1 MEHRLYKG
9 DCLEVIKNIKDKSVD
24 MILCDLPYG
33 TKTGKTRAKWDSDI
47 DLKQLCSEY
56 KRIIT
61 DNGVIVLH
69 GNEPFS
75 SILRLEMLDIYKYDL
90 KWIKSKTTGFANAN
104 YRPMNKYEDILIFSK
119 ANASTGGR
127 SNAMCYNP
135 QGLIEVNKKKIN
147 SQKRHGLV
155 MEDTNNTGNNNSL
168 LQEGSEYI
176 QKFTNY
182 PCNVVYF
189 ENEKKYV
196 HPTQKPVSLLEY
208 LINTYSNIGDLVL
221 DNTCGSNST
230 GIACLNTK
238 RNYIG
243 IEKNNK
249 YFQVAKDRTE
259 EHLRSKNIDVDIII
273 FE

>member
-1 MEHRLYKG
+1 MKHKLYKG
-9 DCLEVIKNIKDKSVD
+9 DCLEIMKNIGDKSVD

-33 TKTGKTRAKWDSDI
+33 NKTGKTRAKWDNDI
-47 DLKQLCSEY
+47 NIDELCSEY
-56 KRIIT
+56 CRVIT

-75 SILRLEMLDIYKYDL
+75 SFLRFKMLDIYKYDL

-127 SNAMCYNP
+127 NNPMCYNP
-135 QGLIEVNKKKIN
+135 QGLVEVNKKKTN
-147 SQKRHGLV
+147 SEKRHGLI
-155 MEDTNNTGNNNSL
+155 MNDTNNTGKNNAL
-168 LQEGSEYI
+168 LQEGSKYI

-196 HPTQKPVSLLEY
+196 HPTQKPIELLEY
-208 LINTYSNIGDLVL
+208 LIKTYSNIGSLIL

-230 GIACLNTK
+230 GIACLNAN
-238 RNYIG
+238 RDYIG
-243 IEKNNK
+243 IEKDDK
-249 YFQVAKDRTE
+249 YFDICISRTNE
-259 EHLRSKNIDVDIII
+259 YIEKNSIECEIEIYK
-273 FE
+273 